1 MADPLTFQQQEN
13 QLYTGSTD
21 LQDAQR
27 YDMGTILGSIDMANL
42 AAQQEKEMMTQRG
55 SQASDW
61 EEMVKGGEDGFKK
74 VAAKRGFLSQYESAQ
89 PLIGGDSLRK
99 KLIRD
104 LVVGD
109 LTGADEKQMTSG
121 VPQLQVAKSVLGL
134 TDATDEAFDR
144 GLDGFIDKQIKFR
157 ETREALYKLSSKS
170 ALNGT
175 SWTDMVAEA
184 TTLAGGDITPF
195 KDVLNQGRSDVFRLL
210 GTEDVRQVNNLWQ
223 MTKQISG
230 GEAGEMKG
238 DPMDTF
244 AAYERMTRK
253 QREGIMA
260 GLAMKAEDEGEDVDG
275 AFNRIGMALRS
286 GEVWIVGG
294 LVSNY
299 RRRSSDMIGDILQSG
314 KVPAKITEEITPKN
328 VVEVSRRIAS
338 GIGMGDVENF
348 GFANPE
354 IKTRPLTDNEKLV
367 LSETQKAVRG
377 ASRFAMDL
385 QNAGIKSKEYRRQA
399 TKGGWFFGDSLENT
413 VVNLAESVPSMVVTA
428 IPVVGPVV
436 MQQSY
441 SESARARIEAQS
453 PNMPEDQVAL
463 QANAEGA
470 WKAGADII
478 QNKLFASKLPKLNA
492 AVMKLGKP
500 GGVALFAGR
509 AVTTGVL
516 ETGQEVFQDISEPVI
531 QSLASALN
539 EDIKGPDWQSWLS
552 KEYESLGD
560 IFRVSMLMGIVGG
573 AGSTISD
580 YMDGSKLRETLMD
593 KQSLALNGINP
604 EAIENIS
611 KLAQTNPAAAAQLL
625 QSEQISTSP
634 ETRMQNAQ
642 TEMRRQELETANT
655 TLREAGL
662 PELEQQEDGQVLVR
676 YNDGITNDRLFPTP
690 DEAKASMDAV
700 FEGHQQEQARVN
712 RELLGFLEGSYRKT
726 AGDVS
731 IEQRDVMSASLEEA
745 VALGE
750 TTPEIARQRAR
761 IYLRNAKDQ
770 MGITDLSD
778 DGQIDSVLGRLVI
791 QGASRNEYAGEVT
804 KMVLQIKNGA
814 KPTVVFEEAIEAF
827 GKWMIDKGGVSPDR
841 MYGWIKQTEAKVGE
855 VLIAENFRDLSPDL
869 MFQELIEA
877 WSRIGVAHATGR
889 IADSQLSQQ
898 IKDFFKA
905 IRQLISDVLRLSV
918 KVREFTDSSD
928 IDPEFRMW
936 LDRAAGL
943 DVEGEIATQQQLADA
958 EILSQIGESF
968 SISQADDDAYLSAVE
983 SGDMA
988 AAQRM
993 VDQAAKSAGYSV
1005 HPVTHITPAEFESF
1019 DRSFFRSGDV
1029 EGFYFAGKDGGSNWS
1044 LYTGGD
1050 RTINA
1055 YLKLENPVHMDVSR
1069 LKGTPEENREYLQEQ
1084 GYDGVID
1091 DTYRGNQYIVFD
1103 PNQIKSADPV
1113 TYDVQGN
1120 VIPLSQRFNPEDNR
1134 ITFAVASA
1142 ADPISSA
1149 LDSIR
1154 SNPEAFAKF
1163 ANAAKVAVADV
1174 NRRASLRA
1182 LNSNLRQ
1189 RDFDQFRD
1197 IAKLEAIARALPGEL
1212 RGILTS
1218 AFRKVAEMRTTE
1230 GRERYIASLL
1240 PKVEQAI
1247 ENNLQKTLR
1256 KEIKKTLKKGAVKVS
1271 DARTRG
1277 GKIGGVA
1284 HAIFEEAQRAIK
1296 ITDTPEL
1303 SALQQADQLAD
1314 KLRDQMEGNVTDEQL
1329 EELDGRVAA
1338 IELFADYENADS
1350 SRLTDALDLLKGVY
1364 AQGRAERLAVLKARK
1379 EQRQQRVQT
1388 ILKGLD
1394 REGPIT
1400 DAQRNA
1406 AKRKFSKFWSRIN
1419 EGIIQAGA
1427 SGGQKFRRISENT
1440 DDAATKAVV
1449 EDLEFAALEA
1459 ELAEQ
1464 DANESDNVALGQ
1476 AMRSIFGAKT
1486 EYGVS
1491 SKLRELTTPEVAPVE
1506 KAEGKTSDQTI
1517 KVPMKYAE
1525 AIAFGQTTGFQT
1537 KSGKSVELTPSQIEQ
1552 VRDQL
1557 EEMDPEDQ
1565 AGVRSIEV
1573 TEEGQSGERTTIG
1586 EISQLEGLQ
1595 LWLTMRQPD
1604 QFAKLEKMGY
1614 DQQTMDQ
1621 LEAWLKPETKAL
1633 GLWMVNRIG
1642 EEAFTIDQLHRSEK
1656 GVGLRLVENYF
1667 PVRNDVSGSD
1677 NTGLSIDGPV
1687 QHTGKSISSL
1697 KERVKNNAPPAYV
1710 NAVAVFLA
1718 NRAQT
1723 NFWKSHVSFLREWGG
1738 VLRDERVAAGIKNRM
1753 GETYYRSLMTTM
1765 KRIEGGGAL
1774 NAAGLMDWEKVVR
1787 KMTSNF
1793 ALATLGGRLS
1803 TLLINTTAGL
1813 NSLLEIPAGQLAAG
1827 LGDLAQRPEA
1837 FKDAFNSPAM
1847 QRRFKTGGTYE
1858 AQLARAPGRSLNP
1871 VVAQLSAAAQVP
1883 VSLITKVD
1891 TGSQVIGAAIA
1902 WEYTRKQSLAS
1913 GMDEQAAR
1921 AEADKKVERIFLR
1934 AAQPTTRLAKSELEL
1949 KAAEN
1954 PLAALFTLFTSE
1966 PRKNLAIGYLAAREL
1981 ITGKGNYGR
1990 AMAAQQLFTVMLVQT
2005 TAAYL
2010 IRSAYASLAGA
2021 KDEEDEEFTE
2031 RFSKRMDPK
2040 AMTYSLLTEHLKA
2053 VPIAG
2058 EIYNKAMAGMFDQP
2072 SFDSSQNPLNRV
2084 TQKGW
2089 KFAEKMFTDD
2099 KPATREETI
2108 DGGIDLAQ
2116 SLGTIL
2122 PGGQIFAQSANLAEA
2137 VEGIISSNFQ
2147 ETLSDEDRIR
2157 RIKARFSKFSKEYT
2171 EEKGK
2176 VSDADGKIDKEK
2188 QKARNA
2194 VLADQL
2200 KIELLPLTPEL
2211 RDKALE
2217 ELNVSDAVK
2226 KQAGFEVER

>member
-1 MADPLTFQQQEN
+1 MADPIFQQREN
-13 QLYTGSTD
+13 QLYSGGSDLTD
-21 LQDAQR
+21 TRPA
-27 YDMGTILGSIDMANL
+27 YGMGDITRSIDMANL
-42 AAQQEKEMMTQRG
+42 QAQQEKEMMDQRAA
-55 SQASDW
+55 QASEW
-61 EEMVKGGEDGFKK
+61 EQMVKGGEDGFKE
-74 VAAKRGFLSQYESAQ
+74 VAGKRGFLSQYESAQ
-89 PLIGGDSLRK
+89 PLIGGESLRK

-109 LTGADEKQMTSG
+109 LTGADEDQMQSG
-121 VPQLQVAKSVLGL
+121 FPQLQVAKSVLGL
-134 TDATDEAFDR
+134 TDASDEAFDK
-144 GLDGFIDKQIKFR
+144 GLDGFIDKQIQFR
-157 ETREALYKLSSKS
+157 ETRESIYKLASKS

-184 TTLAGGDITPF
+184 TTLAGGDITPY

-230 GEAGEMKG
+230 GEAADMKG

-244 AAYERMTRK
+244 AAYERMTPK

-286 GEVWIVGG
+286 GVIAIGGG
-294 LVSNY
+294 LLSN
-299 RRRSSDMIGDILQSG
+299 RRRQSADVMGDILQSG
-314 KVPAKITEEITPKN
+314 VVPAKISEEITPKN
-328 VVEVSRRIAS
+328 VVEVSRRISS

-367 LSETQKAVRG
+367 LSETQKAARG
-377 ASRFAMDL
+377 AARFAQDL

-428 IPVVGPVV
+428 IPVVGPVM

-441 SESARARIEAQS
+441 AESARARIEAQS

-625 QSEQISTSP
+625 QSEQIATSP
-634 ETRMQNAQ
+634 EVRIQNAQ

-731 IEQRDVMSASLEEA
+731 IEQREVMSASLEEA

-827 GKWMIDKGGVSPDR
+827 GKWMLDKGGVTPER
-841 MYGWIKQTEAKVGE
+841 MYGWIKDTEAKIGE
-855 VLIAENFRDLSPDL
+855 PILAENFRDLSPDL
-869 MFQELIEA
+869 MFQEMIEG

-889 IADSQLSQQ
+889 ISDSQLSQQ

-936 LDRAAGL
+936 LDRAAGF
-943 DVEGEIATQQQLADA
+943 DTDGEIATQQQLADA
-958 EILSQIGESF
+958 EILSQMEG
-968 SISQADDDAYLSAVE
+968 IS
-983 SGDMA
+983 
-988 AAQRM
+988 
-993 VDQAAKSAGYSV
+993 
-1005 HPVTHITPAEFESF
+1005 
-1019 DRSFFRSGDV
+1019 
-1029 EGFYFAGKDGGSNWS
+1029 
-1044 LYTGGD
+1044 
-1050 RTINA
+1050 
-1055 YLKLENPVHMDVSR
+1055 
-1069 LKGTPEENREYLQEQ
+1069 RE
-1084 GYDGVID
+1084 
-1091 DTYRGNQYIVFD
+1091 
-1103 PNQIKSADPV
+1103 
-1113 TYDVQGN
+1113 
-1120 VIPLSQRFNPEDNR
+1120 
-1134 ITFAVASA
+1134 TFAVASA
-1142 ADPISSA
+1142 TDPIASA
-1149 LDSIR
+1149 LDKIR
-1154 SNPEAFAKF
+1154 SNPEEFAKF
-1163 ANAAKVAVADV
+1163 ASAAKVAVADV
-1174 NRRASLRA
+1174 NRRASQRA

-1212 RGILTS
+1212 RGIFTS
-1218 AFRKVAEMRTTE
+1218 DFRKVAEFRTTQ
-1230 GRERYIASLL
+1230 GREAYIAKIL

-1256 KEIKKTLKKGAVKVS
+1256 KEIKKALKKGAVKVS

-1296 ITDTPEL
+1296 ITDTPEQ

-1314 KLRDQMEGNVTDEQL
+1314 KLRDQMEGDVTDEQL

-1350 SRLTDALDLLKGVY
+1350 SRLTEALDLLNGVY
-1364 AQGRAERLAVLKARK
+1364 AQGRAERLEVLKARK

-1394 REGPIT
+1394 REGPIS

-1406 AKRKFSKFWSRIN
+1406 AKRKFSKFWSRID

-1427 SGGQKFRRISENT
+1427 SGAQKFRRISENT
-1440 DDAATKAVV
+1440 DDPDVKTLTTELEDAAR
-1449 EDLEFAALEA
+1449 DA
-1459 ELAEQ
+1459 ELSEQ

-1491 SKLRELTTPEVAPVE
+1491 SKLRELTTPTLAPVE
-1506 KAEGKTSDQTI
+1506 KAEGKTSDRTV

-1525 AIAFGQTTGFQT
+1525 AIASGQTTGFQT
-1537 KSGKSVELTPSQIEQ
+1537 KAGKSVDLTPSQIEQ

-1565 AGVRSIEV
+1565 EGVRSIEV
-1573 TEEGQSGERTTIG
+1573 TTEGNAGKRTTIG

-1604 QFAKLEKMGY
+1604 QFAKLDKLGY

-1642 EEAFTIDQLHRSEK
+1642 EGAFNIDQLHRSEK

-1687 QHTGKSISSL
+1687 QHTGKSISPL

-1774 NAAGLMDWEKVVR
+1774 NAAGLMDWERVVR

-1813 NSLLEIPAGQLAAG
+1813 NSLLEIPANQIAAG
-1827 LGDLAQRPEA
+1827 LGDLVNRPEA
-1837 FKDAFNSPAM
+1837 LKDAFNSPAI
-1847 QRRFKTGGTYE
+1847 QRRIKTGGTYE
-1858 AQLARAPGRSLNP
+1858 AQIARAQGLSTHPIA
-1871 VVAQLSAAAQVP
+1871 AQLGAAAQVP

-1891 TGSQVIGAAIA
+1891 TGSQIIGAAIA

-1949 KAAEN
+1949 RAAEN

-1966 PRKNLAIGYLAAREL
+1966 PRKNLAIAYLAAREL
-1981 ITGKGNYGR
+1981 ITGKGNYGK

-2010 IRSAYASLAGA
+2010 IRSLYAALFNA
-2021 KDEEDEEFTE
+2021 KDDEDEDFVD

-2040 AMTYSLLTEHLKA
+2040 AMTYSMMTEHLKA

-2089 KFAEKMFTDD
+2089 KFAEKMFLDD
-2099 KPATREETI
+2099 KPATVEQTV
-2108 DGGIDLAQ
+2108 DGGIDAVQ
-2116 SLGTIL
+2116 SLGSIL
-2122 PGGQIFAQSANLAEA
+2122 PGGQVFAQAANVAET
-2137 VEGIISSNFQ
+2137 VEGILSSNFQ
-2147 ETLSDEDRIR
+2147 ETLSKEDRVR

-2176 VSDADGKIDKEK
+2176 VTGEDGKIDKEK
-2188 QKARNA
+2188 QRARNA

-2200 KIELLPLTPEL
+2200 KIELLSLTPEL

-2226 KQAGFEVER
+2226 KQAGFEGEKK

>member
-1 MADPLTFQQQEN
+1 MADPVNTTGDPEFQRFATPQEREN
-13 QLYTGSTD
+13 ELYTGSPS
-21 LQDAQR
+21 LSIPSPM

-89 PLIGGDSLRK
+89 PLIGGDALRK

-109 LTGADEKQMTSG
+109 LTGSDEKQMASG

-157 ETREALYKLSSKS
+157 ETREALYKLSSRS
-170 ALNGT
+170 ALSGT

-244 AAYERMTRK
+244 AAYERMTPK

-260 GLAMKAEDEGEDVDG
+260 GLAMKAEDEGEDIDG

-286 GEVWIVGG
+286 GTLSIGSGIISREGRIESEALQEV
-294 LVSNY
+294 LK
-299 RRRSSDMIGDILQSG
+299 SG
-314 KVPAKITEEITPKN
+314 SVPAKFKDEITPKN
-328 VVEVSRRIAS
+328 VADLARDRATAAALPSVEI
-338 GIGMGDVENF
+338 F
-348 GFANPE
+348 GVDKPKSE
-354 IKTRPLTDNEKLV
+354 TRPLTDNEKLTI
-367 LSETQKAVRG
+367 SEAQSALRG
-377 ASRFAMDL
+377 ASRFAQDL
-385 QNAGIKSKEYRRQA
+385 QSAGIKSKEYRRQA

-441 SESARARIEAQS
+441 AESARARIEAQS

-690 DEAKASMDAV
+690 AEAKASMDAV

-827 GKWMIDKGGVSPDR
+827 GKWMLDKGGVAPDR
-841 MYGWIKQTEAKVGE
+841 MYGWIKDTEAKIGE
-855 VLIAENFRDLSPDL
+855 PILADNFRDLSPDL
-869 MFQELIEA
+869 MFQEMIEG

-936 LDRAAGL
+936 LDRAAGF
-943 DVEGEIATQQQLADA
+943 DTEGEIATQQQLADA
-958 EILSQIGESF
+958 EILSQMEGISGE
-968 SISQADDDAYLSAVE
+968 
-983 SGDMA
+983 
-988 AAQRM
+988 
-993 VDQAAKSAGYSV
+993 
-1005 HPVTHITPAEFESF
+1005 
-1019 DRSFFRSGDV
+1019 
-1029 EGFYFAGKDGGSNWS
+1029 
-1044 LYTGGD
+1044 
-1050 RTINA
+1050 
-1055 YLKLENPVHMDVSR
+1055 
-1069 LKGTPEENREYLQEQ
+1069 
-1084 GYDGVID
+1084 
-1091 DTYRGNQYIVFD
+1091 
-1103 PNQIKSADPV
+1103 
-1113 TYDVQGN
+1113 
-1120 VIPLSQRFNPEDNR
+1120 
-1134 ITFAVASA
+1134 TFAVASA

-1149 LDSIR
+1149 LDKIR

-1163 ANAAKVAVADV
+1163 ASAAKVAVADV
-1174 NRRASLRA
+1174 NRRASQRA
-1182 LNSNLRQ
+1182 INSNLRQ

-1212 RGILTS
+1212 RGILTND
-1218 AFRKVAEMRTTE
+1218 FRKVAEMRTTE

-1240 PKVEQAI
+1240 PKVEQVI
-1247 ENNLQKTLR
+1247 ENSLQKTLR
-1256 KEIKKTLKKGAVKVS
+1256 KEIKKTIKKGSVKVS

-1350 SRLTDALDLLKGVY
+1350 SRLTEALDLLKGVY
-1364 AQGRAERLAVLKARK
+1364 AQGRAERLAVLKSRK
-1379 EQRQQRVQT
+1379 EQRQQRIQT

-1406 AKRKFSKFWSRIN
+1406 AKRKFSKFWSRID

-1440 DDAATKAVV
+1440 DDASTKSLVD
-1449 EDLEFAALEA
+1449 DLEFAALEA

-1464 DANESDNVALGQ
+1464 DANEADNVALGQ

-1491 SKLRELTTPEVAPVE
+1491 AKLRELTTPTLAPVE

-1517 KVPMKYAE
+1517 KVPMKYTE
-1525 AIAFGQTTGFQT
+1525 AIASGQTTGFQT

-1573 TEEGQSGERTTIG
+1573 TEAGQSGERTTIG

-1604 QFAKLEKMGY
+1604 QFAKLEKLGY

-1642 EEAFTIDQLHRSEK
+1642 ETAFTIDQLHRSEK

-1723 NFWKSHVSFLREWGG
+1723 NFWQSHVSFLREWGG

-1774 NAAGLMDWEKVVR
+1774 NAAGLMDWERVVR

-1803 TLLINTTAGL
+1803 TLLINTTAAL
-1813 NSLLEIPAGQLAAG
+1813 NGLLEIPAGQIVSG
-1827 LGDLAQRPEA
+1827 LGDLINRPEA

-1858 AQLARAPGRSLNP
+1858 AQLARSPGRSLNP

-1891 TGSQVIGAAIA
+1891 TGSQIIGAAIA

-1954 PLAALFTLFTSE
+1954 PLAALFTLFVSE

-2010 IRSAYASLAGA
+2010 IRSLYASLANA

-2176 VSDADGKIDKEK
+2176 VSDAAGKIDKEK

-2226 KQAGFEVER
+2226 KQAGFEVKK